1 MALSPS
7 PAASPSDAEA
17 IQEFSRGDT
26 ERELKKSVRVAA
38 IALLLTFGIGG
49 LWSAM
54 ASLSGAVI
62 APGVMKVEAN
72 TQLVQHLEGGI
83 VRKILVKDGQRV
95 SAGQPVVELED
106 TEASASL
113 SIVVDQLDAEL
124 AKLARLQAEI
134 DNAPR
139 ISFPAAL
146 LARKGDPNLQR
157 ILQREENHFRA
168 RNALIREQIAKMDE
182 QRRQAEAE
190 ISSLGQQL
198 VAAEASLGYLREQE
212 KSYAGLVDRNF
223 VAPARMLDVRRAVS
237 EKEEKRFEYEALR
250 SQARQKLAD
259 IQMRLSQVTTSR
271 YAENSRDMVE
281 TQTRILN
288 LQERQLPFKDSLKK
302 RILTAPAS
310 GIVNATRIHTEGGVI
325 GPRETI
331 LEITPEKSEMIAETR
346 ISPADI
352 DEVQVGQEVEV
363 EFSGMNR
370 RATSLIHGRVSMV
383 SSDLNTDPANAQV
396 KYFTVRVELKP
407 EHPLTFDVKPGMPVA
422 AYIKT
427 RERTPL
433 ELWLD
438 PLIGGIRKAMRET

>member
-1 MALSPS
+1 MT
-7 PAASPSDAEA
+7 ASLQNLDAEA
-17 IQEFSRGDT
+17 TFSRSDT
-26 ERELKKSVRVAA
+26 ERDLQRSVRVAA
-38 IALLLTFGIGG
+38 VALGLTFGVGG
-49 LWSAM
+49 LWSAL
-54 ASLSGAVI
+54 AALSGAVI
-62 APGVMKVEAN
+62 AQGMMKVEAN

-83 VRKILVKDGQRV
+83 VRRILVKDGQHV
-95 SAGQPVVELED
+95 NIGQPLVELED
-106 TEASASL
+106 TEASSSL
-113 SIVVDQLDAEL
+113 SIVNDQLDAEM

-134 DNAPR
+134 DNKPKIR
-139 ISFPAAL
+139 FPDAL
-146 LARKGDPNLQR
+146 LARKDDANLQS

-168 RNALIREQIAKMDE
+168 RNALIQEQILKMNE
-182 QRRQAEAE
+182 QRRQTEAE
-190 ISSLGQQL
+190 IANLSQQL
-198 VAAEASLGYLREQE
+198 VAAEVSLGYLREQE

-271 YAENSRDMVE
+271 YAENSKDMVE

-310 GIVNATRIHTEGGVI
+310 GIVNATRVHTEGGVI

-331 LEITPEKSEMIAETR
+331 LEITPEKTEMIAETH

-352 DEVQVGQEVEV
+352 DEVRVGQEVEV

-370 RATSLIHGRVSMV
+370 RVTSLIRGRVSVV
-383 SSDLNTDPANAQV
+383 SSDLITDPANAQL
-396 KYFTVRVELKP
+396 KYYVVRIELKP
-407 EHPLTFDVKPGMPVA
+407 TTPLNFEVRPGMPVA